1 MFHQNK
7 STLTETKCPFCAL
20 NPERVV
26 ISDLEVL
33 AVQDGYPVTEGH
45 TLVIPRRHVS
55 RLFELPPN
63 EQANLWLFVGRV
75 RDFLATKLNVEN
87 FNVGLNDGK
96 LAGQTV
102 PHAHI
107 HIIPRR
113 EGDVPDPRGGVRW
126 VIPRKAAYWTQR

>member
-1 MFHQNK
+1 M
-7 STLTETKCPFCAL
+7 STLSETQCPFCAL
-20 NPERVV
+20 DPARVV
-26 ISDLEVL
+26 ISDLEVI
-33 AVQDGYPVTEGH
+33 AVSDGYPVTEGH
-45 TLVIPRRHVS
+45 TLVIPRRHVTT
-55 RLFELPPN
+55 LFQLPPE
-63 EQANLWLFVGRV
+63 EQANIWVFVSRV
-75 RDFLATKLNVEN
+75 RNFLAAKLNVEN
-87 FNVGLNDGK
+87 FNVGVNDGT